1 MRQSKTNDIIK
12 KNDLS
17 IDDLGAIASIF
28 ATLSPEGNMQLA
40 SPSMVNYYKGYS
52 NRIIY
57 LFDDIDSR
65 TMEVVKNIILWNL
78 EDEQKGIPVEER
90 KKITLLISSYGRDLD
105 CCFSLVDVMKQSKT
119 IIQTVNLGV
128 AASAARMILLNG
140 TKGYRYCTPMSWA
153 LLHQGS
159 GQSGIGT
166 YSQLESQQANYRKL
180 INMLKDNI
188 LENTK
193 IDAKEWKKIETKENY
208 FYSKDQLEKGIVD
221 KVLTDFTSILI

>member
-52 NRIIY
+52 NRILY

-78 EDEQKGIPVEER
+78 EDEQANIPVEKR
-90 KKITLLISSYGRDLD
+90 HKITLLISSFGRDLD

-188 LENTK
+188 LENTN

-208 FYSKDQLEKGIVD
+208 YYSKDQLEKGIVD

>member
-65 TMEVVKNIILWNL
+65 TMEAVKNIILWNL
-78 EDEQKGIPVEER
+78 EDEQKGIPIEER
-90 KKITLLISSYGRDLD
+90 KKITLLISSYRGDMD
-105 CCFSLVDVMKQSKT
+105 ICFSLIDVIKQSKT
-119 IIQTVNLGV
+119 IVQTVNIGV
-128 AASAARMILLNG
+128 AASAAGMILLNG
-140 TKGYRYCTPMSWA
+140 TKGHRYCVPMSWA

-159 GQSGIGT
+159 GSSGLGT

-188 LENTK
+188 LANTN

-208 FYSKDQLEKGIVD
+208 YYAQDQVDKGIVD
-221 KVLTDFTSILI
+221 HILTDYTSILV

>member
-188 LENTK
+188 LENTN

>member
-52 NRIIY
+52 NRILC

-78 EDEQKGIPVEER
+78 EDEQANIPVEKR
-90 KKITLLISSYGRDLD
+90 HKITLLISSFGRDLD

-188 LENTK
+188 LENTN

-208 FYSKDQLEKGIVD
+208 YYSKDQLEKGIVD